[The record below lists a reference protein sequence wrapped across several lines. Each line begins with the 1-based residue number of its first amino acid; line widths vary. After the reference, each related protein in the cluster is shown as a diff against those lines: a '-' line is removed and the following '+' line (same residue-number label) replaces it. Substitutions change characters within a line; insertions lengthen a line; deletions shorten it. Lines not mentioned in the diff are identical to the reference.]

1 VLDIFLWGFLDHRCS
16 LRDKEVIYR
25 EKEMEIRDLKEK
37 VVGLS
42 YSLRQSEKIKA
53 ELSHKLE
60 LQVCV

>member
-1 VLDIFLWGFLDHRCS
+1 
-16 LRDKEVIYR
+16 VIYR